1 MATIAR
7 DVFGLDRA
15 ELEHI
20 LDTFPT
26 ARDYELKDFGEFRTR
41 RGVRLSPF
49 GFRRCSLSRAIT
61 ASAAR
66 CCSASPW
73 P

>member
-1 MATIAR
+1 MATSAR

-41 RGVRLSPF
+41 RLILEAYDYLP
-49 GFRRCSLSRAIT
+49 
-61 ASAAR
+61 
-66 CCSASPW
+66 SASGAAH
-73 P
+73 